1 MLAPRQRLSLQPLPQ
16 PSDIISSPNPQ
27 TNLTTT
33 RVSAGAVKSG
43 SIPQDLA
50 IDQSDRFLGPTRLI
64 RFLPPTF
71 LSSDARAV
79 FNPEPRAM
87 VVVLVC
93 GSLTYYVI
101 RHVQLQLSVTVCNC
115 IECDYTILATVY
127 CCESPSVSLSTSDC
141 SRSLPPPCLFLTIKT
156 HNFLSLFRLMKLSLP
171 TLCLSFVSCS
181 FHFLYLPNSLS
192 VHQVSTRITIIVR
205 KVRIQVHKKIQM
217 HENTDTGPN
226 ARTRLCR
233 VIRAGSNRD

>member
-1 MLAPRQRLSLQPLPQ
+1 MLAPRQGLSLQPLLP
-16 PSDIISSPNPQ
+16 PSAIISSQKSQ
-27 TNLTTT
+27 TNLKTI

-43 SIPQDLA
+43 SIPQDLVM
-50 IDQSDRFLGPTRLI
+50 DQSDIFLGPTRLI
-64 RFLPPTF
+64 WFLPPTF
-71 LSSDARAV
+71 LSSDVRAV

-101 RHVQLQLSVTVCNC
+101 RHVQFQLSVTVCNC
-115 IECDYTILATVY
+115 IECDYTIVATVY

-141 SRSLPPPCLFLTIKT
+141 SRSLPSPCLFLLIKT
-156 HNFLSLFRLMKLSLP
+156 HNFLSLFRLIKFSLP
-171 TLCLSFVSCS
+171 TLCLGFVSCS

-192 VHQVSTRITIIVR
+192 VHQVSTHITIIVR
-205 KVRIQVHKKIQM
+205 KVRIQVHKRIRI

-226 ARTRLCR
+226 ARVRLCR
-233 VIRAGSNRD
+233 VICAGLP